1 MRAFVAGGAGSLGS
15 HAVERLLG
23 TPTVEHV
30 TVFDNFSSG
39 RLDFLPQEDRRLS
52 IVRGDISDLPT
63 LSAVMQGHDVVFH
76 FASNPDISQAIGNPL
91 LDFRQGTV
99 LTQNVVEAMRCTGT
113 RKILYA
119 SGSGVYGDYGH
130 ELLNEDFGPML
141 PVSTYGASKLA
152 GEAILCAYCHMFGL
166 QAWVFRFGNVVGP
179 RQTHGVLFDFLRN
192 LRANPDHLS
201 IKGDGEQSK
210 PYIHVEDALNAV
222 WLAWRSSGDPFN
234 CFNVATDDVTN
245 VSEIVVLAVGALG
258 LKQVHFEY
266 AGGARGWPGDVPV
279 VRLDCTKIKALGW
292 RAQRNSH
299 QALEDAARA
308 LANELSNAV
317 RARNLREGPIRQ

>member
-1 MRAFVAGGAGSLGS
+1 MRTFVAGGAGFLGS

-23 TPTVEHV
+23 TPAVEHV

-39 RLDFLPQEDRRLS
+39 RRDYLPQEDGRFS
-52 IVRGDISDLPT
+52 VVRGDISDLPSLCT
-63 LSAVMQGHDVVFH
+63 AMQGHNVVFH
-76 FASNPDISQAIGNPL
+76 FASNPDISQAICNPT
-91 LDFRQGTV
+91 LDFWQGTV

-113 RKILYA
+113 RQILYA
-119 SGSGVYGDYGH
+119 SGSGVYGDFGD
-130 ELLNEDFGPML
+130 ELLSEDSGPML

-179 RQTHGVLFDFLRN
+179 RQTHGVLFDFIRS
-192 LRANPDHLS
+192 LRANPNSLS

-210 PYIHVEDALNAV
+210 PYIHVEDALDAV
-222 WLAWRSSGDPFN
+222 WLAWRSGKDRFN
-234 CFNVATDDVTN
+234 SFNVATDDTTT
-245 VSEIVVLAVGALG
+245 VSEIAALAADALG
-258 LKQVHFEY
+258 LNKVRFEY

-292 RAQRNSH
+292 CAQRNSR
-299 QALEDAARA
+299 QALEHAARA
-308 LANELSNAV
+308 LGKELSSASPCPES
-317 RARNLREGPIRQ
+317 A